1 MNRNNKT
8 AQYIKTIATLIVFTI
23 GTLSALAQDS
33 LFIWKDGVPNS
44 KENNLEEI
52 FMWSDVP
59 RIKNVTNPTLN
70 IYLPPK
76 DKANGTAVIICP
88 GGGYAILAVKHE
100 GYDLAEWFNSLG
112 IAAFVLKY
120 RLPNDESMVDKKIGP
135 LQDAQQAIRLV
146 RENAKEWNV
155 NPDKIGIMGFSAGG
169 HLASTAGTH
178 FEKPVEPANGTSV
191 RPDFNLLIYP
201 VISFKESFTHMGS
214 RNNLIG
220 KNASYDLVEEYS
232 NEMHITENTPPTFL
246 VHSSDD
252 NAVPVE
258 NSIRFYQELVKNKVP
273 AEMHIFETGGHGYGM
288 GRDELTKAWPE
299 RLKTWLHH
307 HKLID

>member
-88 GGGYAILAVKHE
+88 GGGYAISAVKHE

>member
-8 AQYIKTIATLIVFTI
+8 AQYIKTITTLIVFTI

-44 KENNLEEI
+44 KENNLEET

-76 DKANGTAVIICP
+76 EKANGTAVIICP

-100 GYDLAEWFNSLG
+100 GYDLAEWFNSMG

-146 RENAKEWNV
+146 RENAAQWNV
-155 NPDKIGIMGFSAGG
+155 NPEKIGIMGFSAGG

-178 FEKPVEPANGTSV
+178 FEKPVTPANSTSV

-288 GRDELTKAWPE
+288 GRNELTKAWPE

>member
-1 MNRNNKT
+1 MNHNHKT
-8 AQYIKTIATLIVFTI
+8 SQYIKTIVLVNVFFFFVLNI
-23 GTLSALAQDS
+23 FAQDS
-33 LFIWKDGVPNS
+33 LFIWSDTVPNA
-44 KENNLEEI
+44 KENSLEET
-52 FMWSDVP
+52 FMWTNVP
-59 RIKNVTNPTLN
+59 RIKDVTNPTLN

-76 DKANGTAVIICP
+76 EKASGAAVVICP

-100 GYDLAEWFNSLG
+100 GYDLAEWFNSIG
-112 IAAFVLKY
+112 VAAFVLKY

-135 LQDAQQAIRLV
+135 LQDAQQAIRIV
-146 RENAKEWNV
+146 RENADKWNIDT
-155 NPDKIGIMGFSAGG
+155 DKIGIMGFSAGG

-178 FEKPVEPANGTSV
+178 FEKPVSPTNSTSV
-191 RPDFNLLIYP
+191 RPDFNILIYP

-220 KNASYDLVEEYS
+220 KNAPYNNVLEYS
-232 NEMHITENTPPTFL
+232 NELHITENTPPTFL

-252 NAVPVE
+252 TAVPVE
-258 NSIRFYQELVKNKVP
+258 NSIRFYQELIKNNVS

-288 GRDELTKAWPE
+288 GRDNLTKAWPE
-299 RLKTWLHH
+299 RLKSWLNY